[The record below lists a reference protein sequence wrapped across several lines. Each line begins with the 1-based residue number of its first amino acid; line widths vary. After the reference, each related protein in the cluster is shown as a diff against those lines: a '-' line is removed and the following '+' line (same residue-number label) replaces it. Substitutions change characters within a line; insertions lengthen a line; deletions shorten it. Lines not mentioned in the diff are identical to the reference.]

1 MNGGMSA
8 NHCYYHCYHRSAK
21 DNMVAGS
28 VLQRIIVAHPAI
40 TEPVKVQLK
49 YTAYNGWLYSGI
61 SRWSMDRLILTNAY
75 GKR

>member
-1 MNGGMSA
+1 
-8 NHCYYHCYHRSAK
+8 
-21 DNMVAGS
+21 MVAGS
-28 VLQRIIVAHPAI
+28 VLQRIVVAHPAI
-40 TEPVKVQLK
+40 TEPIKVQLK